1 MRKAALI
8 VALTLSPLVAV
19 AQPRKVDIARTEQPV
34 GSWLLSCT
42 ADPMTDAQV
51 CRMRHKLWVAV
62 PQAGHAGL
70 AFEVLQRYDLL
81 VPALTSRDISLTT
94 AWGGL
99 LTLTATAQIRFD
111 SNPLLDLP
119 CSLEGTAVI
128 CVPAKS
134 DATAAADQLV
144 KAKSVLI
151 RLRPFGNLPLP
162 VLDDPVAL
170 DFDRTAEALTRYRVA
185 GPAADAPQTSLAQ
198 DVKGSVERLLRRVG
212 VPGME
217 PPPPAPTPPK

>member
-1 MRKAALI
+1 
-8 VALTLSPLVAV
+8 V
-19 AQPRKVDIARTEQPV
+19 
-34 GSWLLSCT
+34 LSCT

-51 CRMRHKLWVAV
+51 CRMRHKLWIAE
-62 PQAGHAGL
+62 PQGGRAGL
-70 AFEVLQRYDLL
+70 AFEILQRFDQLI
-81 VPALTSRDISLTT
+81 PAITSRDISLTT

-111 SNPLLDLP
+111 GNPLIELP

-128 CVPAKS
+128 CVPSKS
-134 DATAAADQLV
+134 DAVAAADQLV

-170 DFDRTAEALTRYRVA
+170 DFDRTSEALTRYRVA
-185 GPAADAPQTSLAQ
+185 GPALDAPPTSLAQ
-198 DVKGSVERLLRRVG
+198 DVKGTFERLLRKVG

-217 PPPPAPTPPK
+217 PQPPAVAPPK